1 MLRKSVLSNFVSS
14 SILPVRKPLPSGLK
28 GTKPIPSSSSVGMH
42 FLFGFAEPER
52 VFALK
57 RGDRLNGVRATDG
70 FRSGFGEAEVL
81 HFALLDEILHGA
93 GYVFDRNFEVDAM
106 LIVEIDRVDFESL

>member
-1 MLRKSVLSNFVSS
+1 VLSNIVVFVNFAGEEAFAERAEGDESDS
-14 SILPVRKPLPSGLK
+14 EFFECGQ
-28 GTKPIPSSSSVGMH
+28 H
-42 FLFGFAEPER
+42 FFFGFAEPER

-57 RGDRLNGVRATDG
+57 RGYRLNRVRATDG
-70 FRSGFGEAEVL
+70 LRCGFGEAKVF

-93 GYVFDRNFEVDAM
+93 GCVFDRNFEVDAM